1 MATAQSPSDIQ
12 SKVLRSLEG
21 TPFAAKSL
29 VPLSGG
35 NANFIYLADLVH
47 PLDSVAQVLVK
58 HGEGFLAS
66 NTAFEI
72 PTSRCHIE
80 DACLRALS
88 SSSVDASTAPGSDDH
103 DNGGYRYVVRTPK
116 YYPFPQD
123 PTTQIQ
129 EYLPNGA
136 NLKVYALKHWS
147 AAGSS
152 SLDEPGSTGLQPPPT
167 QARQLGRALGRW
179 LRAFHGSS
187 ELLHRGGLR
196 KAVAANT
203 AMQGL
208 KHTIN
213 FQWLLDR
220 VAQFPDILSEAAP
233 VFEEVKEMAAAEV
246 RDESQ
251 LQVIHGDFWTGNIL
265 LSNAPYLQTPNPS
278 PSSW

>member
-136 NLKVYALKHWS
+136 NLKVYALKHW
-147 AAGSS
+147 AAAA
-152 SLDEPGSTGLQPPPT
+152 PPT

-179 LRAFHGSS
+179 LRAFHDSS
-187 ELLHRGGLR
+187 ELLHRGELR
-196 KAVAANT
+196 NAVAANT

-208 KHTIN
+208 KHAIN

-265 LSNAPYLQTPNPS
+265 LPNAPYL
-278 PSSW
+278 